1 MEFMGFSCAKFVN
14 KAAVG
19 LMMLAWSMP
28 ASPQGKSRASTAS
41 PHEPAQEQQAQE
53 PQSQNPPSQSPTA
66 ETPVVQTP
74 APKTNGSEIQPLPS
88 PTDATAAA
96 RQAAPPASGELL
108 HLTFQQALD
117 LARKNATQFQATVVN
132 AGVLHEDAKQARNTL
147 LPTVTYNNSAL
158 YTQSIPGVETV
169 STAGKAEPVAAPPV
183 IYIANNAPHEYT
195 SQADIHES
203 IDMSALSNWRRA
215 SAAAAVARAQMEIAK
230 RGLVV
235 TVAQTYYKVGAA
247 QHKLETAQLAAGEG
261 DKFFQLTQKLEG
273 GGEVAHADVI
283 KAELQMRDRRR
294 QLQEAQLALLNARLD
309 LAVLI
314 FPNFNDNFE
323 VADDIHAAAPL
334 PSIEEI
340 QQQGTKDNPDLRAAL
355 EVVRQSRYDV
365 FGARAG
371 YLPSLSFDY
380 FYGIDAPRFAVNAE
394 LGNGRQYSN
403 VGSSWLATLNI
414 PIWNWGTTQSKVK
427 QAELKQA
434 QAKREFSLAQR
445 RLIAEIQSLYAE
457 ASTALSELEDLRRS
471 GELASES
478 LRLVT
483 LRYQNGESTVLEVV
497 DAQTTFTTANAAYQ
511 DGALRY
517 RVALASLQTLTGVST
532 NP

>member
-1 MEFMGFSCAKFVN
+1 MGFSCAKFVN
-14 KAAVG
+14 KVAVS
-19 LMMLAWSMP
+19 LMVLAWSMP
-28 ASPQGKSRASTAS
+28 AWPQGKSDVSA
-41 PHEPAQEQQAQE
+41 AQSAQAPEQQPQGQQPQNAASQTPTAQT
-53 PQSQNPPSQSPTA
+53 PVAQNP
-66 ETPVVQTP
+66 TPQNP
-74 APKTNGSEIQPLPS
+74 NSEIQPLPP
-88 PTDATAAA
+88 PTDATASA
-96 RQAAPPASGELL
+96 RQAAPPRNGELM
-108 HLTFQQALD
+108 HLTFQQALE
-117 LARKNATQFQATVVN
+117 LARKNSTQFQTTVLN
-132 AGVLHEDAKQARNTL
+132 ASILHEDAKQARNTL

-158 YTQSIPGVETV
+158 YTQSIPGAVTLR
-169 STAGKAEPVAAPPV
+169 SPGTATPVAAPPV

-195 SQADIHES
+195 SQADIHEA
-203 IDMSALSNWRRA
+203 IDMSALGNWRRA
-215 SAAAAVARAQMEIAK
+215 SAAAAVARAQVEIAK

-235 TVAQTYYKVGAA
+235 TVAQNYYKVGAA
-247 QHKLETAQLAAGEG
+247 QHKLDTAKMAAGEG
-261 DKFFQLTQKLEG
+261 DRFFQLTQKLEG

-323 VADDIHAAAPL
+323 VADDIHASAPL

-340 QQQGTKDNPDLRAAL
+340 QQRGTTDNPDLRAAL
-355 EVVRQSRYDV
+355 EAVRQSRYDV
-365 FGARAG
+365 FGARMG

-380 FYGIDAPRFAVNAE
+380 FYGIDATRFAVNSQLE
-394 LGNGRQYSN
+394 NGKQFSN
-403 VGSSWLATLNI
+403 VGYSWLATLNI

-427 QAELKQA
+427 QAELKQD

-445 RLIAEIQSLYAE
+445 KLIAEIQSLYAE
-457 ASTALSELEDLRRS
+457 AGTALSELEDLKRS

-483 LRYQNGESTVLEVV
+483 LRYQNGEATVLEVV
-497 DAQTTFTTANAAYQ
+497 DAQTTFTSANSAYQ

-517 RVALASLQTLTGVST
+517 RVALASLQTLTGIST

>member
-14 KAAVG
+14 KAAVS
-19 LMMLAWSMP
+19 LMILAWSMP
-28 ASPQGKSRASTAS
+28 AWAQAKSDASTARPS
-41 PHEPAQEQQAQE
+41 APKQEQQGQE
-53 PQSQNPPSQSPTA
+53 QQLQNPPSQTSA
-66 ETPVVQTP
+66 VQTP
-74 APKTNGSEIQPLPS
+74 GTQTPTPHTPGAEPQPLPP
-88 PTDATAAA
+88 PTDATATA
-96 RQAAPPASGELL
+96 RQAAPPPNGELL
-108 HLTFQQALD
+108 RLTFQEALE
-117 LARKNATQFQATVVN
+117 LARKNATQFQAAVVN
-132 AGVLHEDAKQARNTL
+132 AGVLHEDAKQARNAL
-147 LPTVTYNNSAL
+147 LPTVAYDNSAL
-158 YTQSIPGVETV
+158 YTQGLPGGLALV
-169 STAGKAEPVAAPPV
+169 PAAPPV
-183 IYIANNAPHEYT
+183 IFIANNAPHEYV
-195 SQADIHES
+195 SQANIHEA
-203 IDMSALSNWRRA
+203 IDMSALGNWRRA
-215 SAAAAVARAQMEIAK
+215 SAAAAVARAQVEIAK

-235 TVAQTYYKVGAA
+235 TVAQNYYKVGAA
-247 QHKLETAQLAAGEG
+247 QHKLETARTAAGEG
-261 DKFFQLTQKLEG
+261 DKFFQLTQKLES

-323 VADDIHAAAPL
+323 VADDIHAAAAL
-334 PSIEEI
+334 PTIEEI
-340 QQQGTKDNPDLRAAL
+340 QQRGTKDNPDLRAAL
-355 EVVRQSRYDV
+355 EAVRQARYDV

-380 FYGIDAPRFAVNAE
+380 FYGIDAPRFATHTVLPTGERFSN
-394 LGNGRQYSN
+394 LGY
-403 VGSSWLATLNI
+403 SWLATLNI

-427 QAELKQA
+427 QAELKRD

-445 RLIAEIQSLYAE
+445 KLIAEIESLYAE
-457 ASTALSELEDLRRS
+457 ASTALSELEDLKRS

-478 LRLVT
+478 LRLTT
-483 LRYQNGESTVLEVV
+483 LRYQNGEATVLEVV
-497 DAQTTFTTANAAYQ
+497 DSQTTFATANSSYQ